1 MLCLV
6 HVSVRRRAGTT
17 GRGPRSSACPR
28 SQWKIGPREE
38 GLGLALEQRLRA
50 TYFFGAEHVRSD
62 RARAKLSMPGVRRS
76 VANVGYPRAT
86 VIYVRQAQGPLAA
99 SLQGPGSWLQ
109 L

>member
-1 MLCLV
+1 MPAT
-6 HVSVRRRAGTT
+6 SG
-17 GRGPRSSACPR
+17 
-28 SQWKIGPREE
+28 
-38 GLGLALEQRLRA
+38 GLPYPSHPQLKGDMIE
-50 TYFFGAEHVRSD
+50 
-62 RARAKLSMPGVRRS
+62 LSMPGVRRS